1 MADQVTD
8 ADLVAAVRAGD
19 EQAYAELYRRHHRA
33 ALRFARSLAGRSGDA
48 EDLVADAFTR
58 VLAALNSGNGP
69 DEAFRPYL
77 LAAVRSVFCNEA
89 RRSTRER
96 PVDELG
102 QLAPT
107 EPFVD
112 PVLAGDERRLIA
124 TAFSELPERWQV
136 VLWHTAVE
144 GERPATVA
152 RLLGISSNAVAALAY
167 RAREGLR
174 ENYLRAH
181 LRSTGDGQC
190 PATVARLAAYTRH
203 NLSAAGEQRVRG
215 HLDGCPRCRVLFTD
229 LADVNSRLSAV
240 VGPVVLGAAAA
251 GYLASGFGI
260 VGRMLHDSQAAAAV
274 TVAASI
280 SVVLAVGRSSAPP
293 AETPRPAPARAAA
306 AAPAMTPDNEP
317 GAGPPASTPH
327 SSRKPS
333 APPGAV
339 RRPGELTASL
349 KLQGLDR
356 GKSGVI
362 VLSVTHPKAKPTDA
376 DSDVVATLT
385 LPAGITLRDTK
396 AGNGWTCSARGG
408 DIACEREGL
417 SPGHKTVAAIHVEV
431 GADAASGD
439 VSAHL
444 SGLGGPPVTVTAAT
458 PYGPREPV
466 GSRFAEGLHKVTG
479 AR

>member
-1 MADQVTD
+1 VADQVTD

-33 ALRFARSLAGRSGDA
+33 ALRFARSLAGRSADV

-96 PVDELG
+96 PVDELDP
-102 QLAPT
+102 LAPS

-152 RLLGISSNAVAALAY
+152 RLLGISANAVAALAY

-174 ENYLRAH
+174 ENYLQAH
-181 LRSTGDGQC
+181 LGSTGDGQC
-190 PATVARLAAYTRH
+190 HATVAQLGAYTRH
-203 NLSAAGEQRVRG
+203 NLSKAGEQRVRG
-215 HLDGCPRCRVLFTD
+215 HLDGCSRCRVLFTD

-251 GYLASGFGI
+251 GYLTSGFGV
-260 VGRMLHDSQAAAAV
+260 VGRMLHESQAAAAV

-280 SVVLAVGRSSAPP
+280 SAVVLAVGGGSAPP
-293 AETPRPAPARAAA
+293 TDTPRPAPARAVA
-306 AAPAMTPDNEP
+306 AAPAITPDDQP
-317 GAGPPASTPH
+317 DSSSSAPTPR
-327 SSRKPS
+327 SSQRH
-333 APPGAV
+333 AVPPGALHAAGPV
-339 RRPGELTASL
+339 DVTASL
-349 KLQGLDR
+349 KLRGLGR
-356 GKSGVI
+356 GKPGVI
-362 VLSVTHPKAKPTDA
+362 KLSITHPKGRPDDA
-376 DSDVVATLT
+376 ASDVVLTLT
-385 LPAGITLRDTK
+385 LPAGIALRKAK
-396 AGNGWTCSARGG
+396 AGNGWTCSAGSA
-408 DIACEREGL
+408 DITCRRAGL
-417 SPGHKTVAAIHVEV
+417 SPGHGTVAAIHVQV
-431 GADAASGD
+431 SADAASGI

-444 SGLGGPPVTVTAAT
+444 SVPGSPSVTVTVAT
-458 PYGPREPV
+458 PY
-466 GSRFAEGLHKVTG
+466 
-479 AR
+479 